1 MSGRREKSVI
11 ARLAVDA
18 GTARRLSDALAERL
32 VSGDT
37 AVAAYEEGGGWLIEI
52 HFGRAPDE
60 GAVRALIG
68 ELAGAPLSERVIFVT
83 VLARDWV
90 AASLAGLAPVAAG
103 RFFVHGSHD
112 RYRVPPNRIGIEIEA
127 ALAFG
132 TGHHGTTSGCL
143 MALDRIVKARRAPH
157 VRHRGGGPGRGGP
170 GGGGHGG
177 GTGGGRGGRG
187 GRSEGPG
194 GAGCRGSARPILDIG
209 TGSGVLAIAAA
220 LALRRPALA
229 CDIDPVSVR
238 VARDNARLNRAGG
251 LVKVVRANGVGDRR
265 FRAAAPFAIA
275 FANILLAPLKL
286 MAGPLA
292 CLAAPGAR
300 LILSG
305 LLPGQA
311 NAALAAYRAHGLV
324 LERRILIDG
333 WATLV
338 LARPVKKPTYA
349 AHCLRWPML

>member
-1 MSGRREKSVI
+1 MSGGPKKSVMT
-11 ARLAVDA
+11 RFAVDA

-37 AVAAYEEGGGWLIEI
+37 AVAAYEEGGGWVIEI

-68 ELAGAPLSERVIFVT
+68 ELAGTPLSERVIFVT
-83 VLARDWV
+83 VPARDWV
-90 AASLAGLAPVAAG
+90 AASLAGLPPVAAG

-112 RYRVPPNRIGIEIEA
+112 RNRVPPNRIGIEIEA

-143 MALDRIVKARRAPH
+143 MALDRIVKARR
-157 VRHRGGGPGRGGP
+157 VRHRGTGRGG
-170 GGGGHGG
+170 HSG
-177 GTGGGRGGRG
+177 GTGGGRGARG
-187 GRSEGPG
+187 GRGRRGGGAGPG
-194 GAGCRGSARPILDIG
+194 GCAGRRVPAAPRPILDVG

-338 LARPVKKPTYA
+338 LARPVKKPTYS

>member
-1 MSGRREKSVI
+1 MSGEREKSVV
-11 ARLAVDA
+11 ARLAVDT

-37 AVAAYEEGGGWLIEI
+37 AVAAYEEGGGWVVEI
-52 HFGRAPDE
+52 HFDRAPDE
-60 GAVRALIG
+60 GAVRALIE
-68 ELAGAPLSERVIFVT
+68 ELAGAPLSERLDFVT
-83 VLARDWV
+83 VAARDWV

-112 RYRVPPNRIGIEIEA
+112 RNRVPPNRIGIEIEA

-143 MALDRIVKARRAPH
+143 MALDRIVKARRTRP
-157 VRHRGGGPGRGGP
+157 RGAGRGGP
-170 GGGGHGG
+170 GGGSHSGG
-177 GTGGGRGGRG
+177 AGGGRGGRSRRG
-187 GRSEGPG
+187 G
-194 GAGCRGSARPILDIG
+194 GAGGVGSRGSARPILDVG
-209 TGSGVLAIAAA
+209 TGSGVLAITAA
-220 LALRRPALA
+220 LALHRPALA

-238 VARDNARLNRAGG
+238 VARDNARLNRAGA
-251 LVKVVRANGVGDRR
+251 LVAVVRANGVGDRR
-265 FRAAAPFAIA
+265 FRAAVPFAIA
-275 FANILLAPLKL
+275 FANILLGPLKL

-292 CLAAPGAR
+292 RLAAPGAR

-338 LARPVKKPTYA
+338 LTRPAGRAGKPK
-349 AHCLRWPML
+349 